1 MIYLSEVLIQNPQ
14 LDSFEDLMDVIR
26 EVVKRTNAAHLKI
39 DIKPNYQDTP
49 ANWED
54 RIEGAFSGIHS
65 VFDPKKIIT
74 EDDF

>member
-1 MIYLSEVLIQNPQ
+1 MIYLSEVLIQNPH
-14 LDSFEDLMDVIR
+14 LNSFDDLMNVIR
-26 EVVKRTNAAHLKI
+26 EVVKQTNEVHLKI

-54 RIEGAFSGIHS
+54 KIEGAFSGVHS
-65 VFDPKKIIT
+65 VIDPPKIMT

>member
-14 LDSFEDLMDVIR
+14 LNSFDDLMDVIR
-26 EVVKRTNAAHLKI
+26 EVVKQTNDVHLKI

-54 RIEGAFSGIHS
+54 RIEGAFAGVYS
-65 VFDPKKIIT
+65 VFDPPKIIT
-74 EDDF
+74 EDDL

>member
-1 MIYLSEVLIQNPQ
+1 MIYLSEILIQNPG
-14 LDSFEDLMDVIR
+14 LKSFDDLMVVIT
-26 EVVKRTNAAHLKI
+26 EVVKKTNAIHLKV

-54 RIEGAFSGIHS
+54 RIEGAFSGVHS
-65 VFDPKKIIT
+65 VIDPPKIIT

>member
-14 LDSFEDLMDVIR
+14 LNSFGELMDVIR
-26 EVVKRTNAAHLKI
+26 DVVKQTNDLHLKI

-54 RIEGAFSGIHS
+54 KIEGAFSGVHS
-65 VFDPKKIIT
+65 VIDPQKIMT

>member
-14 LDSFEDLMDVIR
+14 LESFDDLMQVI
-26 EVVKRTNAAHLKI
+26 EGIVKTTNEIHLKI

-54 RIEGAFSGIHS
+54 RIEGAFSGVHS
-65 VFDPKKIIT
+65 VIDPPKIMT
-74 EDDF
+74 EDDL

>member
-1 MIYLSEVLIQNPQ
+1 MIYLSEVLIQNPH
-14 LDSFEDLMDVIR
+14 LESFDELMNVIR
-26 EVVKRTNAAHLKI
+26 EVVKQTNEVHLKI

-54 RIEGAFSGIHS
+54 KIEGAFSGVHS
-65 VFDPKKIIT
+65 VIGSPKIMT